1 MGNLNVA
8 EILYFEKCDSWND
21 DCKTMK
27 SWKELS
33 ALISNL
39 VGSGYSELDN
49 LAVNYGVNMERQGFI
64 EGFEIAMRIF
74 CTSNLDVIESEG
86 EHDTGTGKSNEQCF
100 SNQTAKV

>member
-1 MGNLNVA
+1 MANLNVA
-8 EILYFEKCDSWND
+8 EILYFEKRDSFHD
-21 DCKTMK
+21 DIKTVN

-49 LAVNYGVNMERQGFI
+49 LATNYGVNMERQGFI

-74 CTSNLDVIESEG
+74 CTSNLDAIESEG
-86 EHDTGTGKSNEQCF
+86 KYDTSTGKSNEQCF
-100 SNQTAKV
+100 SKQTAKV